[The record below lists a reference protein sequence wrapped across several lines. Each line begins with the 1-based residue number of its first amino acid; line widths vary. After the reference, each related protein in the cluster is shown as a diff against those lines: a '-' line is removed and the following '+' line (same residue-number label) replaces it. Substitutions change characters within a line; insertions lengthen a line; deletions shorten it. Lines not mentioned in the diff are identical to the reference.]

1 MSVSHVTMQGWLSLV
16 VPVAMVVD
24 HGMSRMEIPATVSAK
39 AWIGP
44 PPAAANWPENEE
56 TENLVWK

>member
-24 HGMSRMEIPATVSAK
+24 HGMSRMEIPATVSVQ
-39 AWIGP
+39 AWTGP
-44 PPAAANWPENEE
+44 PPVAAGWFENEE
-56 TENLVWK
+56 AENPAMK